1 VDRRGA
7 VRGFL
12 RWTIIGGMPI
22 ALLAAT
28 ASAQHGRFR
37 GGVDLVNVG
46 VMVVDKQGNFVSD
59 LTERDFEVYEEG
71 ERQTVSHFSRGDSE
85 SEADNLRMGL
95 LFDTSASMVEDI
107 QLARTAAVRF
117 LKGLPEA
124 QDVTLVD
131 FDTEVRIARYGLQ
144 DFPRMIE
151 RIRGRRPDGLTALYD
166 ALGVYLDGMT
176 DLEGRKVLVIYT
188 DGGDTRSAVTFADAL
203 GMLKAADAT
212 VYVIGFLEHQ
222 PGSLRAQQRMQMMQM
237 AEVTG
242 GQAFFPFS
250 TRNLSEIFD
259 KIVTQVRAQYS
270 LGFTSSNPR
279 RDGAWRRLEVR
290 LTGSHLQALRV
301 RARKGY
307 FAALADAPV
316 LGGSLQ

>member
-1 VDRRGA
+1 

-12 RWTIIGGMPI
+12 RWTVIGGM
-22 ALLAAT
+22 AVAVLAAT
-28 ASAQHGRFR
+28 ANAQQGRFR

-46 VMVVDKQGNFVSD
+46 VMVVDKRGNFITD
-59 LTERDFEVYEEG
+59 LAQRDFEVYEEG
-71 ERQTVSHFSRGDSE
+71 ERQNVSYFARGNSDT
-85 SEADNLRMGL
+85 EADNLRMGL

-107 QLARTAAVRF
+107 KLARTAAVRF
-117 LKGLPEA
+117 LRGLPEA

-131 FDTEVRIARYGLQ
+131 FDTEVRIARYGVK
-144 DFPRMIE
+144 DFPRMVE

-176 DLEGRKVLVIYT
+176 EIEGRKVLVIYT

-203 GMLKAADAT
+203 GMLKAADST

-222 PGSLRAQQRMQMMQM
+222 PGSLRSQQRMQMMQM

-250 TRNLSEIFD
+250 MHNLDEIFD

-270 LGFTSSNPR
+270 LGFTSSNAKK
-279 RDGAWRRLEVR
+279 DGTWRRLEVR
-290 LTGSHLQALRV
+290 LTGSHLQGLKV
-301 RARKGY
+301 RARRGY
-307 FAALADAPV
+307 FAPLADA
-316 LGGSLQ
+316 GGLSGGLQ

>member
-1 VDRRGA
+1 M
-7 VRGFL
+7 RGFL
-12 RWTIIGGMPI
+12 RWTVIGGM
-22 ALLAAT
+22 AVAVLVAT
-28 ASAQHGRFR
+28 ASAQQGRFR

-46 VMVVDKQGNFVSD
+46 VMVVDKRGNFITD
-59 LTERDFEVYEEG
+59 LAQRDFEVYEEG
-71 ERQTVSHFSRGDSE
+71 ERQSVSYFARGNSDT
-85 SEADNLRMGL
+85 EADNLRMGL

-107 QLARTAAVRF
+107 KLARTAAVRF
-117 LKGLPEA
+117 LRGLPEA

-131 FDTEVRIARYGLQ
+131 FDTEVRIARYGVK
-144 DFPRMIE
+144 DFPRMVE

-176 DLEGRKVLVIYT
+176 EIEGRKVLVIYT

-203 GMLKAADAT
+203 GMLKAADST

-222 PGSLRAQQRMQMMQM
+222 PGSLRSQQRMQMMQM

-250 TRNLSEIFD
+250 MHNLDEIFD

-270 LGFTSSNPR
+270 LGFTSSNAKK
-279 RDGAWRRLEVR
+279 DGRWRRLEVR
-290 LTGSHLQALRV
+290 LTGSHLQGLKV
-301 RARKGY
+301 RARRGY
-307 FAALADAPV
+307 FAPLADAGG
-316 LGGSLQ
+316 LSGSLQ

>member
-1 VDRRGA
+1 

-12 RWTIIGGMPI
+12 RWTVIGGMAV

-28 ASAQHGRFR
+28 ATAQQGRFR

-46 VMVVDKQGNFVSD
+46 VMVVDKRGNFITD
-59 LTERDFEVYEEG
+59 LAQRDFEVYEEG
-71 ERQTVSHFSRGDSE
+71 ERQTVSYFTRGSSD

-107 QLARTAAVRF
+107 KLARTAAVRF

-131 FDTEVRIARYGLQ
+131 FDTEVRIARYGVN

-176 DLEGRKVLVIYT
+176 DIEGRKVLVIYT

-222 PGSLRAQQRMQMMQM
+222 PGSLRSQQRMQMMQM

-250 TRNLSEIFD
+250 THNLTEIFD

-270 LGFTSSNPR
+270 LGFTSSNVKK
-279 RDGAWRRLEVR
+279 DGTWRRLEVR
-290 LTGSHLQALRV
+290 LNGSHLQGLKV
-301 RARKGY
+301 RSRRGY
-307 FAALADAPV
+307 FAPLADAGA
-316 LGGSLQ
+316 LSGSLQ

>member
-1 VDRRGA
+1 MTV
-7 VRGFL
+7 
-12 RWTIIGGMPI
+12 
-22 ALLAAT
+22 ALVAT

-37 GGVDLVNVG
+37 AGVDLVNVG
-46 VMVVDKQGNFVSD
+46 VMVVDKRGNFITD
-59 LTERDFEVYEEG
+59 LAQRDFEVYEEG
-71 ERQTVSHFSRGDSE
+71 ERQTVSHFSRGTSD
-85 SEADNLRMGL
+85 SEADNLRIGL

-107 QLARTAAVRF
+107 KLARTAAVRF

-131 FDTEVRIARYGLQ
+131 FDTEVRIARYGVQ
-144 DFPRMIE
+144 DFPRMVE

-166 ALGVYLDGMT
+166 ALGVYLDGTT

-188 DGGDTRSAVTFADAL
+188 DGGDTRSAVTFSDAL
-203 GMLKAADAT
+203 GMLKTADAT

-222 PGSLRAQQRMQMMQM
+222 PGSLRSQQRMQMMQM

-250 TRNLSEIFD
+250 MQNLGEIFD

-270 LGFTSSNPR
+270 LGFTSSNAR
-279 RDGAWRRLEVR
+279 KDGSWRRLEVR
-290 LTGSHLQALRV
+290 LTGSHLQSLRV

-307 FAALADAPV
+307 FAPLADAGA
-316 LGGSLQ
+316 LAGSLQ

>member
-1 VDRRGA
+1 
-7 VRGFL
+7 VRGCL
-12 RWTIIGGMPI
+12 RWTVIGGM
-22 ALLAAT
+22 AVAVLAAN
-28 ASAQHGRFR
+28 ASAQQGRFR

-46 VMVVDKQGNFVSD
+46 VMVVDKRGNFITD
-59 LTERDFEVYEEG
+59 LAQRDFEVYEEG
-71 ERQTVSHFSRGDSE
+71 ERQSVSYFARGNSDT
-85 SEADNLRMGL
+85 EADNLRMGL

-107 QLARTAAVRF
+107 KLARTAAVRF
-117 LKGLPEA
+117 LRGLPEA

-131 FDTEVRIARYGLQ
+131 FDTEVRIARYGVK
-144 DFPRMIE
+144 DFPRMVE

-176 DLEGRKVLVIYT
+176 EIEGRKVLVIYT

-203 GMLKAADAT
+203 GMLKAADST

-222 PGSLRAQQRMQMMQM
+222 PGSLRSQQRMQMMQM

-250 TRNLSEIFD
+250 THNLDEIFD

-270 LGFTSSNPR
+270 LGFTSSNAKK
-279 RDGAWRRLEVR
+279 DGTWRRLEVR
-290 LTGSHLQALRV
+290 LTGSHLQGLKV
-301 RARKGY
+301 RARRGY
-307 FAALADAPV
+307 FAPLADA
-316 LGGSLQ
+316 GGLSGGLQ

>member
-1 VDRRGA
+1 M
-7 VRGFL
+7 RGFL
-12 RWTIIGGMPI
+12 RWTVIGGMTI
-22 ALLAAT
+22 ALLVAT
-28 ASAQHGRFR
+28 ASAQQGRFR

-46 VMVVDKQGNFVSD
+46 VMVVDKRGNFITD
-59 LTERDFEVYEEG
+59 LAQRDFEVYEEG
-71 ERQTVSHFSRGDSE
+71 ERQTVSYFSRGSSD

-107 QLARTAAVRF
+107 KLARTAAVRF
-117 LKGLPEA
+117 LNGLPEA

-131 FDTEVRIARYGLQ
+131 FDTEVRIARYGVK
-144 DFPRMIE
+144 DFPRMVE

-176 DLEGRKVLVIYT
+176 DIEGRKVLVIYT

-203 GMLKAADAT
+203 GMLKAADST

-222 PGSLRAQQRMQMMQM
+222 PGSLRSQQRMQMMQM

-250 TRNLSEIFD
+250 THNLNEIFD

-270 LGFTSSNPR
+270 LGFTSSNAKK
-279 RDGAWRRLEVR
+279 DGTWRRLEVR
-290 LTGSHLQALRV
+290 LNGSHLQGLKV
-301 RARKGY
+301 RSRRGY
-307 FAALADAPV
+307 FAPLADAGA
-316 LGGSLQ
+316 LSGSLQ

>member
-1 VDRRGA
+1 M
-7 VRGFL
+7 RGFL
-12 RWTIIGGMPI
+12 RWTVIGGMAI
-22 ALLAAT
+22 ALLAA
-28 ASAQHGRFR
+28 APRAQQGRFR

-46 VMVVDKQGNFVSD
+46 VMVVDKRGNFITD
-59 LTERDFEVYEEG
+59 LAQRDFEVYEEG
-71 ERQTVSHFSRGDSE
+71 ERQTVAYFSRGNSD

-107 QLARTAAVRF
+107 KLARTAAVRF
-117 LKGLPEA
+117 LNGLPEA

-131 FDTEVRIARYGLQ
+131 FDTEVRIARYGVK
-144 DFPRMIE
+144 DFPRMVE

-176 DLEGRKVLVIYT
+176 DIEGRKVLVIYT

-203 GMLKAADAT
+203 GMLKAADST

-222 PGSLRAQQRMQMMQM
+222 PGSLRSQQRMQMMQM

-250 TRNLSEIFD
+250 THNLNEIFD

-270 LGFTSSNPR
+270 LGFTSSNVKK
-279 RDGAWRRLEVR
+279 DGTWRRLEVR
-290 LTGSHLQALRV
+290 LNGSHLQGLKV
-301 RARKGY
+301 RARRGY
-307 FAALADAPV
+307 FAPMAEAGALS
-316 LGGSLQ
+316 GSLQ